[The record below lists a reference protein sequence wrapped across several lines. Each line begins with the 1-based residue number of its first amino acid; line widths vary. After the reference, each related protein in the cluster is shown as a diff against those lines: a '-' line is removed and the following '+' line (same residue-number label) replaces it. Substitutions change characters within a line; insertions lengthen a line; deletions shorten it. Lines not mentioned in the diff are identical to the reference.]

1 MKWNLVVLGAISTLL
16 STEIGVFATPAIEAI
31 ASPRSP
37 YLANATSST
46 VAQSTEVVIIPGRQ
60 SLIEFRNGETI
71 QFISLADVHQ
81 IVFSTDLPI
90 DSGQASVIVLRTIEP
105 LRLKGVV
112 ETPTRGTVRQD
123 YPNETVYPTNLVVV
137 TVDKA
142 GEKRTYTFD
151 LKISLSQ
158 TPDTSNGVAIIPTD
172 SQSQAQEMLT
182 LADGR
187 QANWRDIERGYAIAL
202 RQGYTTFTD
211 PVVGK
216 IQKFLALARQNVP
229 FLEAA
234 QRVGLPFEVIEA
246 LAQVGLQAQTAPTA
260 SPELYVPPTEAATD
274 RTQP

>member
-1 MKWNLVVLGAISTLL
+1 M
-16 STEIGVFATPAIEAI
+16 
-31 ASPRSP
+31 
-37 YLANATSST
+37 
-46 VAQSTEVVIIPGRQ
+46 
-60 SLIEFRNGETI
+60 
-71 QFISLADVHQ
+71 
-81 IVFSTDLPI
+81 
-90 DSGQASVIVLRTIEP
+90 LRTIEP

-112 ETPTRGTVRQD
+112 ETQTRGTVRQD
-123 YPNETVYPTNLVVV
+123 YPYETAYPTNLVVV
-137 TVDKA
+137 TVNET

-158 TPDTSNGVAIIPTD
+158 TPDTSNGVAIIPTN

-187 QANWRDIERGYAIAL
+187 RASWRDIEWGYAITL
-202 RQGYTTFTD
+202 TQGYTTSTD

-246 LAQVGLQAQTAPTA
+246 LAQIGMQAVPT
-260 SPELYVPPTEAATD
+260 PNPNRLPF
-274 RTQP
+274 